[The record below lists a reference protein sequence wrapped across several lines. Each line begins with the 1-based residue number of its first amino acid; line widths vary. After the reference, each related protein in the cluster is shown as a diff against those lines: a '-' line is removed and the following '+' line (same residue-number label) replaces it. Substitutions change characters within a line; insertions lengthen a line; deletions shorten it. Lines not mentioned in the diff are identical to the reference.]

1 LDQKLTAT
9 EISWP
14 RASTRVGRRA
24 VLSLIW
30 VEKRHEIA
38 RPYSRAARAS
48 DRRAGQCGGQ
58 TRHVQDLMQ
67 MCRGDNTIA
76 EATDKAICLG
86 WIGGATDVMFAL
98 GHEPPGTPW
107 AACASGKFVSFAAM
121 RQAFLN
127 WADQHPKL
135 WPPRRWRALLR
146 QLDRRGLARHGKPRS
161 ISRSSGSQSRAQ
173 RPSRTARSGSC
184 SYAGPRVGWPDHR
197 RAIASTS

>member
-1 LDQKLTAT
+1 MTAT

-14 RASTRVGRRA
+14 RASTRAGRRA

-38 RPYSRAARAS
+38 WPYSRSARAS

-58 TRHVQDLMQ
+58 TRHRSRPYANVP
-67 MCRGDNTIA
+67 RDNTIA

-135 WPPRRWRALLR
+135 WTAAALAGLAPAIRSTWPCPPR
-146 QLDRRGLARHGKPRS
+146 
-161 ISRSSGSQSRAQ
+161 
-173 RPSRTARSGSC
+173 
-184 SYAGPRVGWPDHR
+184 
-197 RAIASTS
+197 